1 MGFPRNRTFC
11 LIGLYFLLCSVLPEQ
26 KWNTVGLLCAAS
38 SNSSE
43 LQNQTWSLTPLIRP
57 PIPLSNHLKTDLPSN
72 PIDLFIRRKLKDS
85 GLNPSGEAKRRTLI
99 RRVYFDLIGLPP
111 DPHEINEF
119 IDDQDPLAYQ
129 RLVDRLLGSPA
140 YGERWARHWLDIVHY
155 GDTHGYDKDKPR
167 PNSWPYRDYL
177 IRSFNQD
184 KPYHRFVKEQIA
196 GDFLYPYDP
205 DALEATGF
213 ISAGPWDFIGH
224 AEVSEEKIDG
234 KIARNLDRDDMV
246 RNTFNT
252 FVSVTVQCARCH
264 SHKFDPLTQTDYYR
278 LQAVFSALDRADSE
292 YDRDPET
299 FRLRVMGNKRLTM
312 LKESRKE
319 MDTRIAQ
326 IGGDRLKELNKKIE
340 SSKGTLKKQSSQFG
354 YHSEIMAKADQT
366 KWVQID
372 LGKSHS
378 LKQIAFVGAR
388 DNFNNIGEGFGF
400 PSRFKIE
407 ISTDPEFETNTKI
420 VLNAIKSDFPNPGI
434 FPQKIDLDNV
444 ISRYVRFTAT
454 RLALR
459 QNDYI
464 FALAELSV
472 FDSNGNNLATGGLVT
487 AKDSIEAPDRWQK
500 SNLVD
505 GYFFGAEKNHSG
517 MTETARLITE
527 RQRYLKKYLPETVT
541 SESSEIDKNIEE
553 TLEALRRMPT
563 PSKVYTGK
571 VHTGSGAFSGTGN
584 NGGTPRIIRVLKRG
598 DVTQPAREVHPGTLP
613 FIPGFDP
620 VFKLKSSHP
629 EGARRKALANWIV
642 DERNPLTWRSIVNR
656 IWQYHF
662 GKGLVDTPNDFG
674 KMGKKPTHPQLLDW
688 LAVEF
693 RDSGQSL
700 KRLHRLMV
708 TSATYRQ
715 KSETNASN
723 ELRDSGNRFLW
734 RMNRRRLEA
743 EPIRDTVL
751 QLTGKLRRNMY
762 GPAFKDFVIEK
773 PEHSPHYQYHLYNPD
788 NVDTHRRSV
797 YRFLVRS
804 QQNPFMQTL
813 DCADPSQNIAK
824 RDETVTPLQALAML
838 NNPFMTRMS
847 EHFAERLKRTHITMA
862 QQIGEG
868 FFLTTGRHPNS
879 DEMNTLLAYAEHRG
893 LVSICRVLF
902 NLNEFIF
909 VD

>member
-1 MGFPRNRTFC
+1 M
-11 LIGLYFLLCSVLPEQ
+11 
-26 KWNTVGLLCAAS
+26 
-38 SNSSE
+38 
-43 LQNQTWSLTPLIRP
+43 
-57 PIPLSNHLKTDLPSN
+57 
-72 PIDLFIRRKLKDS
+72 
-85 GLNPSGEAKRRTLI
+85 
-99 RRVYFDLIGLPP
+99 
-111 DPHEINEF
+111 
-119 IDDQDPLAYQ
+119 
-129 RLVDRLLGSPA
+129 
-140 YGERWARHWLDIVHY
+140 
-155 GDTHGYDKDKPR
+155 
-167 PNSWPYRDYL
+167 
-177 IRSFNQD
+177 
-184 KPYHRFVKEQIA
+184 
-196 GDFLYPYDP
+196 
-205 DALEATGF
+205 
-213 ISAGPWDFIGH
+213 
-224 AEVSEEKIDG
+224 
-234 KIARNLDRDDMV
+234 
-246 RNTFNT
+246 
-252 FVSVTVQCARCH
+252 
-264 SHKFDPLTQTDYYR
+264 
-278 LQAVFSALDRADSE
+278 
-292 YDRDPET
+292 
-299 FRLRVMGNKRLTM
+299 
-312 LKESRKE
+312 
-319 MDTRIAQ
+319 
-326 IGGDRLKELNKKIE
+326 
-340 SSKGTLKKQSSQFG
+340 
-354 YHSEIMAKADQT
+354 
-366 KWVQID
+366 
-372 LGKSHS
+372 
-378 LKQIAFVGAR
+378 
-388 DNFNNIGEGFGF
+388 
-400 PSRFKIE
+400 
-407 ISTDPEFETNTKI
+407 
-420 VLNAIKSDFPNPGI
+420 
-434 FPQKIDLDNV
+434 
-444 ISRYVRFTAT
+444 
-454 RLALR
+454 
-459 QNDYI
+459 
-464 FALAELSV
+464 
-472 FDSNGNNLATGGLVT
+472 
-487 AKDSIEAPDRWQK
+487 
-500 SNLVD
+500 
-505 GYFFGAEKNHSG
+505 
-517 MTETARLITE
+517 
-527 RQRYLKKYLPETVT
+527 
-541 SESSEIDKNIEE
+541 
-553 TLEALRRMPT
+553 
-563 PSKVYTGK
+563 
-571 VHTGSGAFSGTGN
+571 
-584 NGGTPRIIRVLKRG
+584 IRVLKRG
-598 DVTQPAREVHPGTLP
+598 DVTQPAQEVHPGTLP